1 MTKNIQDK
9 IDEIFSDEYID
20 NKRLLFSPK
29 KLNQSKTYKNNDKNN
44 DNQINATAKVEKSTE
59 TTYYRTSSS
68 KTKKQHIKKIKEN
81 PEGNKPILK
90 VLNDLEKNKENN
102 LANEINDKKEIKRE
116 FTLKIRQKKKEEKE
130 EKEKQE
136 KEKQEKEK
144 KKEKQEKEKR
154 ERKEKEKEKEKRE
167 KEKREKEKREK
178 EKKEKEKQ
186 EKEKQEKEKQEK
198 EKQEKKD
205 DLDNQKELNIDDDD
219 FPISRYQSRRGRGKS
234 HHIKNKME
242 VFKGILNKDL
252 TKKKKSKVEFEDIIN
267 IKEKI
272 EEENNLSDEKNNKD
286 KDKGNVKPKDKDREK
301 LKKRTYSVVK
311 KKKSICL
318 KGGALDKIRG
328 NIIESKIEINK
339 EDNNNNNNSLLK
351 INSKSPKLKYKKGQ
365 KIMDTTKNFY
375 HKNTKGESINLN
387 IHLSQKKCS
396 YPKKQ
401 KGSKLLGKKNSLN
414 ASIIF
419 SNNDV
424 DSKNSIGSLANGNGN
439 KNEDKKDIIDFKI
452 SDSSDFKSSNDSDK
466 KPEQKK
472 EQKSI
477 YKKNKSSKCIDV
489 FGTNKKISK
498 RESKRNI
505 SHKKIDFDCSNNK
518 DEKKK
523 NKSNKK
529 LKMEGNKEYISKKE
543 EISSLLKLQSRDSSK
558 YLKNNIRK
566 FDTRITNIKHLKME
580 PIYNSEIK
588 KVKNK
593 RKLVFP
599 SQYPISNKVTN
610 LIIANGK
617 ENNNNLYENYNNNMN
632 IINPGTFISI
642 EYNLNN
648 SKKDTKHLDD
658 NHNDLLINN
667 NEKKVSV
674 KKENKENYK
683 SPSKRDI
690 HENNQSSLIKEIHD
704 NNDSE
709 TQNNQK
715 IKEYND
721 NNNVSNSN
729 NNNAVI
735 YKNTKN
741 RNCFCCL

>member
-9 IDEIFSDEYID
+9 IDEIFLDEEIN

-29 KLNQSKTYKNNDKNN
+29 KVNQSKTYKNNDKNN

-59 TTYYRTSSS
+59 TTFYRTSSS
-68 KTKKQHIKKIKEN
+68 KTRKQHIKKIKEN

-90 VLNDLEKNKENN
+90 ALNDMERNKENN

-116 FTLKIRQKKKEEKE
+116 LTLKIKQKKKEEKE
-130 EKEKQE
+130 EKEKEE

-144 KKEKQEKEKR
+144 KEKEKQEKEKR
-154 ERKEKEKEKEKRE
+154 ERKEKEKEKRE

-198 EKQEKKD
+198 EKKEIID
-205 DLDNQKELNIDDDD
+205 DKDNQKELNIDDED

-252 TKKKKSKVEFEDIIN
+252 KKKKKSKVEFEDIIN

-272 EEENNLSDEKNNKD
+272 EEENNLSDEKNNKDKD

-339 EDNNNNNNSLLK
+339 EENNNDNNSLLK
-351 INSKSPKLKYKKGQ
+351 INSKSPKIKYKKGQ
-365 KIMDTTKNFY
+365 KIMGTTKNFY
-375 HKNTKGESINLN
+375 HKNTKGESINSN

-401 KGSKLLGKKNSLN
+401 KGSKLLGKKNSFN

-419 SNNDV
+419 SNNDA

-466 KPEQKK
+466 KPEQKT

-498 RESKRNI
+498 RESKKNI
-505 SHKKIDFDCSNNK
+505 SHKKIDFDYSNNK

-523 NKSNKK
+523 
-529 LKMEGNKEYISKKE
+529 I
-543 EISSLLKLQSRDSSK
+543 
-558 YLKNNIRK
+558 
-566 FDTRITNIKHLKME
+566 
-580 PIYNSEIK
+580 
-588 KVKNK
+588 
-593 RKLVFP
+593 
-599 SQYPISNKVTN
+599 N
-610 LIIANGK
+610 LI
-617 ENNNNLYENYNNNMN
+617 
-632 IINPGTFISI
+632 
-642 EYNLNN
+642 
-648 SKKDTKHLDD
+648 
-658 NHNDLLINN
+658 
-667 NEKKVSV
+667 
-674 KKENKENYK
+674 
-683 SPSKRDI
+683 
-690 HENNQSSLIKEIHD
+690 
-704 NNDSE
+704 
-709 TQNNQK
+709 
-715 IKEYND
+715 
-721 NNNVSNSN
+721 
-729 NNNAVI
+729 
-735 YKNTKN
+735 KN
-741 RNCFCCL
+741 

>member
-9 IDEIFSDEYID
+9 IDEIFSDEYIN

-29 KLNQSKTYKNNDKNN
+29 KLSQSKTYKNNDKNK
-44 DNQINATAKVEKSTE
+44 DNRINATVKVEKSTE
-59 TTYYRTSSS
+59 TTNYRTSSS
-68 KTKKQHIKKIKEN
+68 KTRKQHIKNINEN
-81 PEGNKPILK
+81 PDGNKPILK
-90 VLNDLEKNKENN
+90 ALNDMEKNKENN
-102 LANEINDKKEIKRE
+102 LANEINDKKELKRE
-116 FTLKIRQKKKEEKE
+116 LTLKIRQKKKEEKE

-144 KKEKQEKEKR
+144 QEKEKR
-154 ERKEKEKEKEKRE
+154 ERKEKEKEKKE
-167 KEKREKEKREK
+167 KEKREKEKKEK

-186 EKEKQEKEKQEK
+186 EKEKQEKEKE
-198 EKQEKKD
+198 EKKD
-205 DLDNQKELNIDDDD
+205 DKDDKKELNIDDED

-234 HHIKNKME
+234 HHIKSKME

-252 TKKKKSKVEFEDIIN
+252 KKKKKSKVEFDDIIN

-286 KDKGNVKPKDKDREK
+286 KDKGKVKPKDKDKDKDKEK
-301 LKKRTYSVVK
+301 LKNRTYSVVK

-318 KGGALDKIRG
+318 KGDALNKIRG

-339 EDNNNNNNSLLK
+339 ENDNNNSLLK
-351 INSKSPKLKYKKGQ
+351 INSKSPKLKHKKGP
-365 KIMDTTKNFY
+365 KIMSTTKNFY
-375 HKNTKGESINLN
+375 HKNTKGESINSN

-396 YPKKQ
+396 HAKSK
-401 KGSKLLGKKNSLN
+401 KGSKLLGKKNSFN

-419 SNNDV
+419 SNNDA
-424 DSKNSIGSLANGNGN
+424 DSNNSIGSLANGKEN
-439 KNEDKKDIIDFKI
+439 KNNEDKKDIIDFKI

-466 KPEQKK
+466 KPEQKT
-472 EQKSI
+472 EQKSN
-477 YKKNKSSKCIDV
+477 YKRNKSSKCIDS

-498 RESKRNI
+498 RESKKNI
-505 SHKKIDFDCSNNK
+505 SHKKIDYDNNNNK

-529 LKMEGNKEYISKKE
+529 LKMDGNKEYISKKE
-543 EISSLLKLQSRDSSK
+543 EISSAYKLQSRDSSK
-558 YLKNNIRK
+558 YLKNNIHK
-566 FDTRITNIKHLKME
+566 FDSRISNIKPLKME
-580 PIYNSEIK
+580 PIYNSDIK

-593 RKLVFP
+593 RKIVFP
-599 SQYPISNKVTN
+599 SQYPISNKVSN
-610 LIIANGK
+610 LLIANGK
-617 ENNNNLYENYNNNMN
+617 ENNNNLYENINNNMN

-642 EYNLNN
+642 EYNLSN

-667 NEKKVSV
+667 NEKKSFF

-683 SPSKRDI
+683 SSSKRDI

-729 NNNAVI
+729 NNPVI

-741 RNCFCCL
+741 TKCFCCL